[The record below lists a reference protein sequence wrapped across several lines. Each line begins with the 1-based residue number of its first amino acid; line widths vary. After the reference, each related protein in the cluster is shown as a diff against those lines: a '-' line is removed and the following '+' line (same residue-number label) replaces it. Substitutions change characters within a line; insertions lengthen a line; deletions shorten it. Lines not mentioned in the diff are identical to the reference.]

1 MKLEEQINQD
11 IKAAMKAKDAVKLR
25 GLRAIKNAILMAK
38 TDGSGKEIDE
48 GKEIQILQKLVKQRK
63 ESLSIYEEQ
72 GREDLAEKE
81 REEIETIQ
89 QYLPQPLSDEEL
101 KERLSAIVE
110 ELNAKSMKDMGKVMG
125 RAQKELAG
133 KADSA
138 KVAQVVKAL
147 LSA

>member
-11 IKAAMKAKDAVKLR
+11 IKAAMKAKDATKLR

-38 TDGSGKEIDE
+38 TDGSGDAITEE
-48 GKEIQILQKLVKQRK
+48 REIQILQKLVKSRK

-72 GREDLAEKE
+72 NREDLAEKE

-89 QYLPQPLSDEEL
+89 NYLPKPLSDEEL
-101 KERLSAIVE
+101 KEKLSAIVE
-110 ELNAKSMKDMGKVMG
+110 ELNATSMKDMGKVMG

-138 KVAQVVKAL
+138 KVAQLVKAL
-147 LSA
+147 LS